1 MKETKHQF
9 IPKTKITNM
18 FLPFSRYLFS
28 FVLLV
33 FLVRLCDGGPWVV
46 EKKVD
51 LRITN
56 DLGSGLDLNLHCQ
69 SDDDDLGT
77 HVLAPDQFFEFR
89 FRPNFWGTTLYFC
102 KFWWGG
108 ESHWFNI
115 YVEKRDTSRC
125 DSKCWWMVGPVGP
138 CLLDRRFGIYDLCE
152 NWNDPQFEGSRKK
165 GTENDAARV
174 YNDSKYMEGNEKRVK

>member
-89 FRPNFWGTTLYFC
+89 FRPKFLGTT
-102 KFWWGG
+102 
-108 ESHWFNI
+108 
-115 YVEKRDTSRC
+115 
-125 DSKCWWMVGPVGP
+125 
-138 CLLDRRFGIYDLCE
+138 
-152 NWNDPQFEGSRKK
+152 
-165 GTENDAARV
+165 
-174 YNDSKYMEGNEKRVK
+174 